1 MIYRLRSLGHF
12 GAAMAATA
20 LILFGSLATK
30 ATADGN
36 HHMRHMH
43 AYGRDWILRDFGV
56 GWGWDSVY
64 GYYQGPIFRG
74 NTGYFRCFEPGYGW
88 HPCPN
93 YWIVPGRP
101 HWW

>member
-12 GAAMAATA
+12 ATATAATA
-20 LILFGSLATK
+20 LILCGSLAIK
-30 ATADGN
+30 ATANGS
-36 HHMRHMH
+36 HHMRHTH

-56 GWGWDSVY
+56 GWGWDSN
-64 GYYQGPIFRG
+64 GYYQGPIFKG
-74 NTGYFRCFEPGYGW
+74 NTAYYRCFEPVYGW

-93 YWIVPGRP
+93 YWTVPVRR